1 MTANVDIALEAAEVF
16 QALSMGET
24 VEETD
29 HLLVAPHC
37 LQNKVLHMIDREIEH
52 AKLRTSLYWIKN
64 ELFNRQKD
72 HGEIDQSIQ
81 SRCED

>member
-1 MTANVDIALEAAEVF
+1 MTANVDIALAGCGSF

-37 LQNKVLHMIDREIEH
+37 LQNKVIHMIDREIEH
-52 AKLRTSLYWIKN
+52 DKSWRTSLYWIKN
-64 ELFNRQKD
+64 ELLNRQKRSWRS
-72 HGEIDQSIQ
+72 DQSIKAGVN
-81 SRCED
+81 

>member
-37 LQNKVLHMIDREIEH
+37 LQNKVIHMIDREIEH
-52 AKLRTSLYWIKN
+52 AKLENQLI
-64 ELFNRQKD
+64 LD
-72 HGEIDQSIQ
+72 
-81 SRCED
+81 